1 MNTHYDLLVTRD
13 SSIAMFGT
21 VDTQSSTVALMQE
34 DDIPPQREVFTLTG
48 CEDVFSIEDHPILPT
63 AMTYSNTLTIV
74 SRIQTAESNHTM
86 ISPVVFLPFNI
97 QI

>member
-1 MNTHYDLLVTRD
+1 
-13 SSIAMFGT
+13 MFGT

-74 SRIQTAESNHTM
+74 SRIQTAESIHTM